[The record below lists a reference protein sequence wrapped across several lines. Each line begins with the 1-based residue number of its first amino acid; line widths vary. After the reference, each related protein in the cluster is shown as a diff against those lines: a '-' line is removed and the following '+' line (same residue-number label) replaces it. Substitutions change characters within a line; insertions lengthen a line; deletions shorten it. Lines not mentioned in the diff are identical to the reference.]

1 MDMVVPVRSQF
12 PHPGMGNG
20 AVGFRLT
27 LELCLLMNILDLYL
41 FRFIEAQGQFIA
53 AQFNLDRISQGRD
66 FTERNLGLRRQPIS
80 NR

>member
-1 MDMVVPVRSQF
+1 
-12 PHPGMGNG
+12 
-20 AVGFRLT
+20 
-27 LELCLLMNILDLYL
+27 MNILDLYL